1 MRVAWVCAAAVAA
14 ALDPNVLEAFRS
26 GDADHDA
33 RLDPDEFEAALASL
47 YVARARTG
55 AIAPPAP
62 AAPRKGAAA
71 AGDATPAG
79 GAGFARAFVNSM
91 GMIWATE
98 VGDKTFF
105 IAAILAM
112 RHARLVVFAGALG
125 ALAVMTVLSAL
136 LGLALPSLL
145 PRTYTH
151 YASAG
156 LFLYFGLRLLRDA
169 RSMETGT
176 VSEEL
181 EEVEEELGV
190 GAGKKQDA
198 PGDAEAGGA
207 AAPRPPRGR
216 RRQGR
221 GAPRALAGVRA
232 HLPGGV
238 GRPVADRD
246 DRARGGEGPVRR
258 RRRGRRGPRHVHGP
272 RGRGRPH
279 ARGAHQRE
287 ARRRL
292 RRPDL
297 PGVRGL
303 QLPRRGPPGVRERHT
318 TLKRARPGGVFVPSQ
333 LPKDILLAD
342 SGSEQSTSE
351 SPRPHSKCLALL
363 PRRAPSPLLPGAGA
377 ALRGGGPA

>member
-1 MRVAWVCAAAVAA
+1 MARCARAALLAIAALSRVDPVFPLDPGLSEAFRVGDANGDA
-14 ALDPNVLEAFRS
+14 ALDAN
-26 GDADHDA
+26 
-33 RLDPDEFEAALASL
+33 EFESAVASL
-47 YVARARTG
+47 FRIG
-55 AIAPPAP
+55 AASGAVKAP
-62 AAPRKGAAA
+62 AAGGSGEPAAPSKFA
-71 AGDATPAG
+71 A
-79 GAGFARAFVNSM
+79 AFVNSM

-169 RSMETGT
+169 RSMETGA

-207 AAPRPPRGR
+207 AAPRPP
-216 RRQGR
+216 
-221 GAPRALAGVRA
+221 GAGDGKGEALRVLSQAFALTFLAEWGDRSQIATIALAAAKDPYGVVA
-232 HLPGGV
+232 GGV
-238 GRPVADRD
+238 VGHAMCTGLAVVGGRMLAARISEKHVAVC
-246 DRARGGEGPVRR
+246 GGLIFLGFAVYSFLVEDPQ
-258 RRRGRRGPRHVHGP
+258 
-272 RGRGRPH
+272 
-279 ARGAHQRE
+279 A
-287 ARRRL
+287 
-292 RRPDL
+292 
-297 PGVRGL
+297 
-303 QLPRRGPPGVRERHT
+303 
-318 TLKRARPGGVFVPSQ
+318 
-333 LPKDILLAD
+333 
-342 SGSEQSTSE
+342 
-351 SPRPHSKCLALL
+351 
-363 PRRAPSPLLPGAGA
+363 
-377 ALRGGGPA
+377 

>member
-79 GAGFARAFVNSM
+79 GAGFARAFVNTM
-91 GMIWATE
+91 GRIWATE

-207 AAPRPPRGR
+207 AAPRPP
-216 RRQGR
+216 
-221 GAPRALAGVRA
+221 GAGDGKGEALRVLSQAFALTFLAEWGDRSQIATIALAAAKDPYGVVA
-232 HLPGGV
+232 GGV
-238 GRPVADRD
+238 VGHAMCTGLAVVGGRMLAARISEKHVAVC
-246 DRARGGEGPVRR
+246 GGLIFLGFAVYSFLVEDPQ
-258 RRRGRRGPRHVHGP
+258 
-272 RGRGRPH
+272 
-279 ARGAHQRE
+279 A
-287 ARRRL
+287 
-292 RRPDL
+292 
-297 PGVRGL
+297 
-303 QLPRRGPPGVRERHT
+303 
-318 TLKRARPGGVFVPSQ
+318 
-333 LPKDILLAD
+333 
-342 SGSEQSTSE
+342 
-351 SPRPHSKCLALL
+351 
-363 PRRAPSPLLPGAGA
+363 
-377 ALRGGGPA
+377 